1 MQYNGDLGSNI
12 ALQQGWEGLEK
23 IQMLFESV
31 VTVAFQNI
39 FHLKIHQNNIFF
51 IF

>member
-31 VTVAFQNI
+31 AMVAFQNV
-39 FHLKIHQNNIFF
+39 FHLKIHQNNVFF